1 MGEQGDEWASR
12 AIQNQT
18 VPLKTYLA
26 QVGTVSQFHLI
37 MLFFTS
43 LFLPHIFPGTMI
55 LVEVLH
61 IMQFSTMQ

>member
-1 MGEQGDEWASR
+1 MSGRVGPYKTKQL
-12 AIQNQT
+12 
-18 VPLKTYLA
+18 PLKTYLV

-43 LFLPHIFPGTMI
+43 LFLPHIFPETMI

-61 IMQFSTMQ
+61 IMQFSIVQ